1 MKNDPKQRE
10 KELLF
15 KAPNCVL
22 CWLLVG
28 WKLSG
33 CIMKG
38 LLSMMRA
45 SELAFKVPSP
55 ATWVKRSHIQ
65 TYDGRRGSARSEI
78 MKTTAL
84 LHGRHANNNFIRQR
98 ISSSYET
105 RKIWLSMQYLE
116 TTISQSLTK
125 REIEGTVTNIETSSQ
140 SYSHGGN
147 SFKHV

>member
-1 MKNDPKQRE
+1 MYTLRMKNDPKQRE

-105 RKIWLSMQYLE
+105 RKIWLNMQY
-116 TTISQSLTK
+116 
-125 REIEGTVTNIETSSQ
+125 
-140 SYSHGGN
+140 
-147 SFKHV
+147 